1 MVTTSHGISP
11 ATLEGWATY
20 TLTSRDGRCVATL
33 IPDLAMLCASLTL
46 DGEEYLGLPNSV
58 GAFARR
64 WATTGI
70 PLLHPWANR
79 LGSDRLVGTDAPT
92 VSTAS
97 RLVPT
102 DDHGLAIHGLNLAGA
117 RWTTGEWAPDDGSV
131 GLRASMVFDD
141 RERLTIFPFA
151 HELTIA
157 TTLRDRTLRIA
168 TAVANLG
175 ADPMPVSFGWH
186 PYFRLPGVP
195 RSDWRVSLPV
205 TRHAELDDRNLP
217 TGREHAVT
225 IPAGPLGDRAYDD
238 LFPGLSAHPV
248 FVLSGG
254 DRELRVAF
262 GDGYPIA
269 QVYAPATADVIAFEP
284 MTAPTNALVT
294 GAGLRWIGPRERFAA
309 TFAVNVRRDTD

>member
-1 MVTTSHGISP
+1 MGTTLHGISP
-11 ATLEGWATY
+11 TTFEGRAAY
-20 TLTSRDGRCVATL
+20 TLTSRDGRCAATL

-58 GAFARR
+58 GTFARR

-102 DDHGLAIHGLNLAGA
+102 DDNGLAIHGLNLAGA
-117 RWTTGEWAPDDGSV
+117 SWTFSESCPDDGSV
-131 GLRASMVFDD
+131 GLRASMRFGD

-151 HELTIA
+151 HELTIT
-157 TTLRDRTLRIA
+157 TTLREHTLRVT
-168 TAVANLG
+168 TAVTSRAV
-175 ADPMPVSFGWH
+175 DPMPVSFGWH
-186 PYFRLPGVP
+186 PYFRLPGLP
-195 RSDWRVSLPV
+195 RSDWRVNLPV
-205 TRHAELDDRNLP
+205 TRQAELDDRNLP
-217 TGREHAVT
+217 TGRERAVT
-225 IPAGPLGDRAYDD
+225 ILEGPLGDRTYDD
-238 LFPGLSAHPV
+238 LFPGLSDRPV
-248 FVLSGG
+248 FVLSGAG
-254 DRELRVAF
+254 RELRVAF
-262 GDGYPIA
+262 GEGYPFA

-309 TFAVNVRRDTD
+309 TFAVNVRRDAD